1 MKRIGLSF
9 LGVLLCLTA
18 GAQEQ
23 EQNPVKVTPRHNLEI
38 SFGGPASGLR
48 GLENEYYA
56 GYEERYQLKNLYED
70 QEEAYGDIVLGIQ
83 YYRLF
88 KKWLAVGVDASWGH
102 VEATIRPGYA
112 YQRDGDA
119 SRTTLHQNL
128 ISVMPSVR
136 ARWLYGDLGL
146 FSRIVNIGMY
156 SKLSAGACLSVGN
169 YKSAQVM
176 PAWEI
181 VFLGWTFGSD
191 KAYFFEEIGAG
202 TNFLVR
208 LGVGFSL

>member
-18 GAQEQ
+18 RAQEQ

-38 SFGGPASGLR
+38 SFGGPASGLQ
-48 GLENEYYA
+48 GLGNMSYSDYS
-56 GYEERYQLKNLYED
+56 ERYQLKNLYEE
-70 QEEAYGDIVLGIQ
+70 QEEAYGDIVLGVQ
-83 YYRLF
+83 YNYVL
-88 KKWLAVGVDASWGH
+88 KEWLSVGADASWGH
-102 VEATIRPGYA
+102 VTATIRPGYA
-112 YQRDGDA
+112 YRQDNNDDMT
-119 SRTTLHQNL
+119 SLHQNL

-136 ARWLYGDLGL
+136 ARWLYENLGIL
-146 FSRIVNIGMY
+146 SSNVKFGLY

-169 YKSAQVM
+169 YKATQLR

-181 VFLGWTFGSD
+181 VLTEWTLGTD
-191 KAYFFEEIGAG
+191 RAYFFEEIGVG
-202 TNFLVR
+202 TNFIVR